1 MRSCFGSQH
10 DRKDG
15 TWLGCAVL
23 CCAVLC
29 CAVLCCA
36 GLGWAGLGWAGL
48 GCAGNKRHLTASFAA
63 TQTESGEA
71 ELAV

>member
-1 MRSCFGSQH
+1 VVWCGVVWC
-10 DRKDG
+10 G
-15 TWLGCAVL
+15 G
-23 CCAVLC
+23 
-29 CAVLCCA
+29 
-36 GLGWAGLGWAGL
+36 GGWGGGGWAGL